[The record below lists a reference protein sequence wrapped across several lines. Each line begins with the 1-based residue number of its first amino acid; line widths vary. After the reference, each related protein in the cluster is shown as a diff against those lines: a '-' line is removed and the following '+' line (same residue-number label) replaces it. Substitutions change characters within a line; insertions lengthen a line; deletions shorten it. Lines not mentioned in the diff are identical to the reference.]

1 MSLLSKM
8 ATTRGGDKRSREKNL
23 KLQEKRLKELVDYA
37 RKNSPFYKSLYAGIG
52 EEFNLQELPLVT
64 KPQMMASFDDVLTDR
79 NISMKRIDDF
89 TSDIDNIGHKLDDKY
104 LVFKTSGSTGVP
116 AVILYDDDAIDVSSA
131 VAAFRTFARQEDLK
145 SFMKHGKKTAGVFA
159 DYGFYLA
166 CGMSRYLQLRMPH
179 QNTKININV
188 NAPEEETVNMW
199 ITEVQKNTIAKVV
212 KA

>member
-79 NISMKRIDDF
+79 NISMKRIDE
-89 TSDIDNIGHKLDDKY
+89 II
-104 LVFKTSGSTGVP
+104 
-116 AVILYDDDAIDVSSA
+116 I
-131 VAAFRTFARQEDLK
+131 Q
-145 SFMKHGKKTAGVFA
+145 
-159 DYGFYLA
+159 
-166 CGMSRYLQLRMPH
+166 
-179 QNTKININV
+179 
-188 NAPEEETVNMW
+188 
-199 ITEVQKNTIAKVV
+199 ITELT
-212 KA
+212 